1 MKLILQIGI
10 VFGVCLIGEGIAA
23 LLPIPMPGSVISMV
37 LLLVL
42 LLSGLLKVDHIAQK
56 TDFLLDNM
64 AFFFIPAGVG
74 IMEQFSAVQGY
85 VWQILLIC
93 LITTVLTFAASA
105 FTVRAVIALQNKV
118 LTRLHRKED

>member
-10 VFGVCLIGEGIAA
+10 VFGVCLIGEGIAT

-56 TDFLLDNM
+56 ADFLLDNM

-74 IMEQFSAVQGY
+74 IMEQFSVVQGY